1 MFRANMVDLP
11 IIIGNLQ
18 NENERTQLEQ
28 ALRANNLTLNDVEVV
43 SVDACE
49 QRGLFQNERFL
60 QYIGQM
66 GFQNAAQ
73 MRAAAELAQQRGGGN
88 VVAGGAPQRPEQN
101 GGGGN
106 FGGNANNLLEG
117 WQ

>member
-11 IIIGNLQ
+11 IVIGNIE
-18 NENERTQLEQ
+18 NENERTQLQ
-28 ALRANNLTLNDVEVV
+28 TALRGANLTLNDVEVV
-43 SVDACE
+43 SVDECE
-49 QRGLFQNERFL
+49 RRGLFQNERFL

-88 VVAGGAPQRPEQN
+88 VVAGGGQPRPQEN
-101 GGGGN
+101 HGGGN
-106 FGGNANNLLEG
+106 EDNLLNG
-117 WQ
+117 WR